1 MYVKALKRRGKKDN
15 AKMSR
20 RFSMSGNSCLKFFYH
35 MYGKH
40 TGTLTVT
47 AGGRKVFKESRDQG
61 NRWNEANVRLPGSG
75 PTIEVHF
82 HPIETEVT

>member
-1 MYVKALKRRGKKDN
+1 
-15 AKMSR
+15 
-20 RFSMSGNSCLKFFYH
+20 